1 MGRRVVITGVGLVT
15 PVGVGLDENWD
26 SILKGKSGIGRL
38 TLFDAEDF
46 PVKIAGEVKNFVPED
61 FVDKKDCRKFDSF
74 IIMAL
79 AAAEMAAQNSRID
92 FHRINKERAGVIIGS
107 GIGGFKTIEDTHEVF
122 MTKGPKRISPFF
134 IPSVIINM
142 ASGMVS
148 IKYGLKG
155 PNLSVVTAC
164 ATGAHALG
172 EAFKLIQRGDADI
185 MFAGGTESAITP
197 LAVGGFSNMKAL
209 SRRNDE
215 PEKASR
221 PFDKDRDGFVMGEGA
236 GILIIEELEVALS
249 RGADIIA
256 EIVGYGLT
264 GDAYHITAPDESG
277 DGARRCMEMAIRDAA
292 IKPEDIDYI
301 NAHGTATPY
310 NDVIETR
317 AIKNTFKKH
326 AYKLAVSST
335 KSMTGHLLGAAGSV
349 EAIYSA
355 LAIKTGVLPPTINLE
370 TPDEECDLDYV
381 PNKARKQ
388 EISYALSNSLG
399 FGGTNA
405 SLVFKKYER

>member
-1 MGRRVVITGVGLVT
+1 VQRRVVITGAGLVT
-15 PVGVGLDENWD
+15 PVGIGIDENWENIT
-26 SILKGKSGIGRL
+26 SGKSGVGEI
-38 TLFDAEDF
+38 THFDTSDF
-46 PVKIAGEVKNFVPED
+46 PVKIAGEVKNFTPED
-61 FVDKKDCRKFDSF
+61 FVDKKDCRKFDKF
-74 IIMAL
+74 IIYSL
-79 AAAEMAAQNSRID
+79 AAAELAVQNSGLD
-92 FHRINKERAGVIIGS
+92 INKIDSERAGTIIGS
-107 GIGGFKTIEDTHEVF
+107 GIGGFKTIEDTHEIL

-134 IPSVIINM
+134 IPSAIINM

-221 PFDKDRDGFVMGEGA
+221 PFDRDRDGFVMGEGA
-236 GILIIEELEVALS
+236 GILIIEELESALS

-264 GDAYHITAPDESG
+264 SDAYHITAPDESG
-277 DGARRCMEMAIRDAA
+277 DGARRCMEMAIRDAS
-292 IKPEDIDYI
+292 IRPEDIEYI
-301 NAHGTATPY
+301 NAHGTSTPY
-310 NDVIETR
+310 NDTIESR
-317 AIKNTFKKH
+317 AIKSAFGEH
-326 AYKLAVSST
+326 AYNLAVSST

-355 LAIKTGVLPPTINLE
+355 FAIKKGVLPPTINLE
-370 TPDEECDLDYV
+370 ASDDECDLDYV

-388 EISYALSNSLG
+388 IISYALSNSLG

-405 SLVFKKYER
+405 SLVFKKYEQ

>member
-1 MGRRVVITGVGLVT
+1 VQRRVVITGAGLVT
-15 PVGVGLDENWD
+15 PVGIGIDENWENIT
-26 SILKGKSGIGRL
+26 SGKSGVGEI
-38 TLFDAEDF
+38 THFDTSDF
-46 PVKIAGEVKNFVPED
+46 PVKIAGEVKNFTPED
-61 FVDKKDCRKFDSF
+61 FVDKKDCRKFDKF
-74 IIMAL
+74 IIYSL
-79 AAAEMAAQNSRID
+79 AAAELAVQNSGLD
-92 FHRINKERAGVIIGS
+92 INKIDSERAGTIIGS
-107 GIGGFKTIEDTHEVF
+107 GIGGFKTIEDTHEIL

-134 IPSVIINM
+134 IPSAIINM

>member
-15 PVGVGLDENWD
+15 PIGVGLDENWD

-134 IPSVIINM
+134 IPSAIINM

-172 EAFKLIQRGDADI
+172 DAFKLIQRGDADI

-317 AIKNTFKKH
+317 AIKNTFKEH

-355 LAIKTGVLPPTINLE
+355 LAIKKGVLPPTINLE